1 MDHKKQFTNN
11 IIKLAVLGVL
21 LYASL
26 FYIAPFIAE
35 NIAVLFN
42 SKNQV
47 VVPTKINSPSLSNFP
62 ELTNKDLITLE
73 GVASPNV
80 SVELFVNDSSYAKL
94 TSESDG
100 KFKFEGVT
108 IIKGKN
114 TIYLTSK
121 NNEGVESPK
130 SKIYNLDFDDKKPE
144 IKTINISNGQTIIN
158 LNKTISIQG
167 ETNEAAEIEIN
178 GKKVFKKDGNKFEYL
193 LGVSEGDVSIDLKL
207 TDKAGNEN
215 KYFYKVI
222 YKKG

>member
-11 IIKLAVLGVL
+11 LIKLVVLGVL

-26 FYIAPFIAE
+26 FYIAPFLAE
-35 NIAVLFN
+35 NIAVIFN

-47 VVPTKINSPSLSNFP
+47 VVPTKINSPSLTNFP
-62 ELTNKDLITLE
+62 EVTNKDFINLE
-73 GVASPNV
+73 GVASANV

-100 KFKFEGVT
+100 KFKFEGVN

-114 TIYLTSK
+114 TIYLISK

-130 SKIYNLDFDDKKPE
+130 SKVYSLDFDDKKPE
-144 IKTINISNGQTIIN
+144 IKNINLSNGITITN
-158 LNKTISIQG
+158 LNKTINITG
-167 ETNEAAEIEIN
+167 ETNEACEIEVN

-193 LGVSEGDVSIDLKL
+193 LGVSEGEVSIDLKL
-207 TDKAGNEN
+207 IDKAGNEN
-215 KYFYKVI
+215 KYFYKVT
-222 YKKG
+222 YKKD

>member
-11 IIKLAVLGVL
+11 LIKLVVLGVL

-26 FYIAPFIAE
+26 FYIAPFLAE
-35 NIAVLFN
+35 NIAVIFN

-47 VVPTKINSPSLSNFP
+47 VVPTKINSPSLTNFP
-62 ELTNKDLITLE
+62 EVTNKDFINLE
-73 GVASPNV
+73 GVASANV

-100 KFKFEGVT
+100 KFKFEGVN

-114 TIYLTSK
+114 TIYLISK

-130 SKIYNLDFDDKKPE
+130 SKVYSLDFDDKKPE
-144 IKTINISNGQTIIN
+144 IKNINLSNGITITN
-158 LNKTISIQG
+158 LNKTINITG
-167 ETNEAAEIEIN
+167 ETNEACEIDVN

-193 LGVSEGDVSIDLKL
+193 LGVSEGEVSIDLKL
-207 TDKAGNEN
+207 IDKAGNEN
-215 KYFYKVI
+215 KYFYKVT
-222 YKKG
+222 YKKD